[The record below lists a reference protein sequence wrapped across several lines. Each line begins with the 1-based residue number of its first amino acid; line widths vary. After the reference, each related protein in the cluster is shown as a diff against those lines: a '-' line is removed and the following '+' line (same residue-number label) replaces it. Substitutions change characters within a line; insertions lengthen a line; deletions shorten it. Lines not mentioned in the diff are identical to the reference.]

1 MATYCI
7 RKHRSKVQIDLI
19 SLWFNTIQN
28 ILISLRLRTQIPQLV
43 YRDSAWSSSPFPGR
57 VCTVSS
63 HSVNQALW
71 PPFTPCLICA
81 LFLPWLGPSY
91 REHVEFPTH
100 PHSSKAPM
108 SFSPGKPGG
117 IFPNHLGPRLD
128 LLTTLSFPPSHHSS
142 VWALIYLAFWFPD

>member
-71 PPFTPCLICA
+71 PPFTPWSVPYSFPGWGPPTENMWN
-81 LFLPWLGPSY
+81 FLPTHTALRHWCPSPQGSPEASSPTIWDLGWTFLQHSVFLLPITPQF
-91 REHVEFPTH
+91 EHWY
-100 PHSSKAPM
+100 
-108 SFSPGKPGG
+108 
-117 IFPNHLGPRLD
+117 I
-128 LLTTLSFPPSHHSS
+128 
-142 VWALIYLAFWFPD
+142 